1 MGSKGPGLMS
11 TAQTDVPSSELVDDV
26 ASIAPRELLRRFR
39 GPGLL
44 LAQDG
49 AVLANNEAGDELV
62 RLMGVTEGR
71 ALDQENETASAFLD
85 VGRTGVPL
93 SKRIVVPSAAR
104 DEGNLTYDITALPVD
119 LSMSAGVGILLLA
132 RNVSLEGNLV
142 EALVS
147 SRALY
152 RDLADCSGDFV
163 WEVDAS
169 SKFSFVSPQGIVG
182 YLPLALNGASPAG
195 LAMDPHE
202 ASHLVALFAAREPM
216 TETEVWIRGEDGN
229 AACLVASV
237 RPLTDDCG
245 EWCGARGVARDVTA
259 ERRRAR
265 ELDEQRDDD
274 ALISAIA
281 RAIQQEMQPHDM
293 LRAAAR
299 VLVTS
304 FQAAAA
310 WVVPLQADGTPL
322 KPAARHID
330 STMATDLP
338 DPDFGTLMD
347 TAIPSDEQAQAYQIW
362 REGPFLCLLT
372 HHWDVMNG
380 FVVLL
385 DTAGRAEAMLAH
397 AADHLSNAIEHARQ
411 LRELDRLSRTDE
423 LTGLLNRRAF
433 ISGASASLALHT
445 GEDTAGNLMFIDMDN
460 FKAVNDTYGHP
471 VGDALLTSLSS
482 LMGDA
487 IADLPSGDHLAARL
501 GGDEFAMWIGS
512 CGEAPGALAAL
523 TAERLVRAFNVVAA
537 EYGEEVLPGLSIGI
551 ASAKPDDELQSLM
564 ARADHTLYD
573 VKRSGKGTWKM
584 ASENSLPTVEPAV
597 QPTIGNGI
605 TGELSEGTS

>member
-1 MGSKGPGLMS
+1 M
-11 TAQTDVPSSELVDDV
+11 TSSARSDLPPLELIDDE
-26 ASIAPRELLRRFR
+26 ASIAPRALLQRFR

-44 LAQDG
+44 LAQNGD
-49 AVLANNEAGDELV
+49 VLAKNDAGDD
-62 RLMGVTEGR
+62 LMTLLAASSGQP
-71 ALDQENETASAFLD
+71 LDQISETANAFLN
-85 VGRTGVPL
+85 VGRTGTPL
-93 SKRIVVPSAAR
+93 SKRIVVPAKAA

-119 LSMSAGVGILLLA
+119 ISNGTGTSILLLA

-169 SKFSFVSPQGIVG
+169 SRFSFVSPQGIVG

-202 ASHLVALFAAREPM
+202 AGHLVALFGAREPI

-229 AACLVASV
+229 AACLIASV
-237 RPLTDDCG
+237 RPLTDDRG

-259 ERRRAR
+259 DRRRAR

-281 RAIQQEMQPHDM
+281 RAIQQEMQPRDM

-310 WVVPLQADGTPL
+310 WILPLQADGSPL
-322 KPAARHID
+322 KPAARHVD

-338 DPDFGTLMD
+338 DPDFANLID
-347 TAIPSDEQAQAYQIW
+347 TAIPSDEQAQPYQIW

-372 HHWDVMNG
+372 HHWDVVNG
-380 FVVLL
+380 LVVLL

-433 ISGASASLALHT
+433 IAGVSESLAMHT
-445 GEDTAGNLMFIDMDN
+445 GEDAAGNLMFIDMDN

-471 VGDALLTSLSS
+471 VGDALLISLSS

-501 GGDEFAMWIGS
+501 GGDEFAVWIGA

-523 TAERLVRAFNVVAA
+523 TAERLVRAFNLIAA

-551 ASAKPDDELQSLM
+551 ASANPDEKLQSLM
-564 ARADHTLYD
+564 ARADQTLYQ

-584 ASENSLPTVEPAV
+584 ASEDKGMSFEETGRSTGDMQTV
-597 QPTIGNGI
+597 GK
-605 TGELSEGTS
+605 LSEGAS

>member
-1 MGSKGPGLMS
+1 MS
-11 TAQTDVPSSELVDDV
+11 TAQNDLSPSQLVDDV

-39 GPGLL
+39 GPGLW

-49 AVLANNEAGDELV
+49 TVLARNDAGDELM
-62 RLMGVTEGR
+62 RLMGAAPGR
-71 ALDQENETASAFLD
+71 PLDQINETANTFLD
-85 VGRTGVPL
+85 VGGTGVPV
-93 SKRIVVPSAAR
+93 SKRIIVPAAKR
-104 DEGNLTYDITALPVD
+104 DEGNLTYDITALPLD
-119 LSMSAGVGILLLA
+119 LSMSAGVTILLLA

-202 ASHLVALFAAREPM
+202 ARHLVALFAAREPV

-229 AACLVASV
+229 AACLIASV
-237 RPLTDDCG
+237 RPLTDERG

-274 ALISAIA
+274 ALITAIA
-281 RAIQQEMQPHDM
+281 RAIQQELQPHDM

-338 DPDFGTLMD
+338 DPDFVTLMD

-380 FVVLL
+380 FIVLL

-433 ISGASASLALHT
+433 IAGVSESLERHT
-445 GEDTAGNLMFIDMDN
+445 SEDTAGNLMFIDMDN

-482 LMGDA
+482 LMSDVT
-487 IADLPSGDHLAARL
+487 ADLPSGDHLAARL
-501 GGDEFAMWIGS
+501 GGDEFAMWIGA

-523 TAERLVRAFNVVAA
+523 TAERLVRAFSLVAA
-537 EYGEEVLPGLSIGI
+537 EYGAEVLPGLSIGI
-551 ASAKPDDELQSLM
+551 ANARQSEKLQSLM
-564 ARADHTLYD
+564 ARADHTLYE

-584 ASENSLPTVEPAV
+584 ESEENSRTLETG
-597 QPTIGNGI
+597 QPIAGSGPNETRA
-605 TGELSEGTS
+605 EGTP

>member
-1 MGSKGPGLMS
+1 MS
-11 TAQTDVPSSELVDDV
+11 TAQTDVFSSELLDDV

-49 AVLANNEAGDELV
+49 GVLAKNDAGEELMS
-62 RLMGVTEGR
+62 LMDATSR
-71 ALDQENETASAFLD
+71 RPLDQISETANAFLD

-93 SKRIVVPSAAR
+93 SKRIVVPSAAQAG
-104 DEGNLTYDITALPVD
+104 GNLTYDITALPVD
-119 LSMSAGVGILLLA
+119 LSMSVGAGILLLA

-142 EALVS
+142 EALVG

-163 WEVDAS
+163 WEVDVS

-202 ASHLVALFAAREPM
+202 ASHLVALFAAREPI

-237 RPLTDDCG
+237 RPLIDDCG

-259 ERRRAR
+259 DRRRAR

-330 STMATDLP
+330 TTMATDLP

-347 TAIPSDEQAQAYQIW
+347 TAIPSDAQAQAYQIW

-433 ISGASASLALHT
+433 IAGVSDSLALYT
-445 GEDTAGNLMFIDMDN
+445 GEDAAGNLMFIDMDN

-482 LMGDA
+482 LMGEV
-487 IADLPSGDHLAARL
+487 ITDLPGGDHLAARL
-501 GGDEFAMWIGS
+501 GGDEFAMWIGH

-523 TAERLVRAFNVVAA
+523 TAERLVRTFNIVAA
-537 EYGEEVLPGLSIGI
+537 EYGTEVLPGLSIGI
-551 ASAKPDDELQSLM
+551 ASAKPGEELQSLM

-584 ASENSLPTVEPAV
+584 ASENCLAILEPAA
-597 QPTIGNGI
+597 QLTFGNGI
-605 TGELSEGTS
+605 IGELSEGTS